1 MLDRQVN
8 AVPAVAASVDPTA
21 GAICSRQGC
30 GKPTWNGKAGE
41 YCSRTCRA
49 ESTSAPSGPLCLR
62 PQCGKPTWN
71 GKPGEFCG
79 RTCRGLGPVQATGNA
94 AVSDGPTCLREGC
107 SKPTWNGLPNEYCSM
122 SCRPSAAP
130 VVKSLRGTEVDM
142 TKFADIQ
149 QQFSSKWKSSN
160 PEPVIASIWFV
171 EDPALVKKHAD
182 YCTSIGDVPLKGAG
196 RNPANQQR
204 RFHATKMS
212 CKASFSGTT
221 CSSGG
226 CSACNIMRSGFMVS
240 KAGASAG
247 SLYGRGIYCS
257 STSSKAMAYGN
268 VMFVVGVACG
278 VADISGSKGAL
289 PSGTHSRIVNNSND
303 ECVVFNDSAMIPKYL
318 ILFK

>member
-1 MLDRQVN
+1 M
-8 AVPAVAASVDPTA
+8 
-21 GAICSRQGC
+21 G
-30 GKPTWNGKAGE
+30 
-41 YCSRTCRA
+41 
-49 ESTSAPSGPLCLR
+49 
-62 PQCGKPTWN
+62 
-71 GKPGEFCG
+71 
-79 RTCRGLGPVQATGNA
+79 
-94 AVSDGPTCLREGC
+94 
-107 SKPTWNGLPNEYCSM
+107 
-122 SCRPSAAP
+122 
-130 VVKSLRGTEVDM
+130 SLRGLVFDM

-182 YCTSIGDVPLKGAG
+182 YCTSIGDVALKGAG
-196 RNPANQQR
+196 RNPGNQQR

-212 CKASFSGTT
+212 CKANFSGTT

-226 CSACNIMRSGFMVS
+226 CSACNIIRSGFMVS

-257 STSSKAMAYGN
+257 STSSKAMTYGN

-278 VADISGSKGAL
+278 VADVSGSKGAL

-303 ECVVFNDSAMIPKYL
+303 ECVVFNDSAMLPKYL